1 MDKLTKQD
9 KIDIIDEVL
18 EVLYRELNDYS
29 VHSDFPVQE
38 VPHIADS
45 ILKLEKLL
53 AWFGYAEKP
62 SENLDLIKYF
72 KGELKEND

>member
-1 MDKLTKQD
+1 MDKQD
-9 KIDIIDEVL
+9 KIDIVNEAL

-38 VPHIADS
+38 VPYIVES
-45 ILKLEKLL
+45 ILKLEKLSNFL
-53 AWFGYAEKP
+53 GYSQNP
-62 SENLDLIKYF
+62 NENLDLIKYF

>member
-1 MDKLTKQD
+1 MERMNKQE
-9 KIDIIDEVL
+9 KIDIVNEAL

-38 VPHIADS
+38 VPHIAES
-45 ILKLEKLL
+45 ILKLERLL
-53 AWFGYAEKP
+53 EWLEGPTLKEFEI
-62 SENLDLIKYF
+62 L

>member
-1 MDKLTKQD
+1 MKTMDKQE
-9 KIDIIDEVL
+9 KIDIVNEAL

-38 VPHIADS
+38 VPHIAES

-53 AWFGYAEKP
+53 TWFGN
-62 SENLDLIKYF
+62 ENLDLIKYF